1 MTIRCEYT
9 EEGILQFDLVENGKV
24 IPKEEYD
31 TKEKA
36 ALTALLSVMIPGL
49 VEAVLD
55 MCNDTEGMQ
64 FTTSVVFLTM
74 TDMILRDMESK
85 TASAAQKSALK
96 QLGAV
101 KIAIDKNALLEALK
115 KEKEEQDR
123 ENNDRE

>member
-9 EEGILQFDLVENGKV
+9 EEGNLQFDLVENGKV
-24 IPKEEYD
+24 IPKESYE
-31 TKEKA
+31 TKHKA
-36 ALTALLSVMIPGL
+36 ALTALSSMMIPDL
-49 VEAVLD
+49 VKSIFD
-55 MCNDTEGMQ
+55 MCSDTEGMQ

-115 KEKEEQDR
+115 KEKEER
-123 ENNDRE
+123 EQEE